1 MRKALSTAF
10 FVSVF
15 LVVFA
20 EAEYRLGGDVDYPP
34 FEYENERGIPVGFN
48 VDILRAISKALDF
61 EIEIELRTWTNA
73 PTALE
78 SGQIDGLLGMYY
90 SEGRNSLVDSSIPHI
105 VLHGSI
111 FSIKL
116 AGKFS
121 SLNDLREPRI
131 AIQKGDLT
139 DEIVSTE
146 LVGSEI
152 MRVEYPEIALRVLN
166 EGQVDAVL
174 LGTLQGLFLLEELSF
189 EDVVMSDNPFIRL
202 EYCFAVREGDR
213 ELLSLLNEGLSIIS
227 SNGEYRR
234 TYNKWVGGIDGSDT
248 SGFWPS
254 FSLFFLPAGI
264 IALLVLGGVYLWNRA
279 LKRQIREK
287 TASLSERLEEKK
299 LVEAQL
305 LLSIK
310 RYKSM
315 SETISDYY
323 YEVEYSDNGGDPEVW
338 RSDSYERISGYS
350 IDEPQLQKF
359 DWESIVHPDD
369 LDSYRRH
376 LESVRS
382 GNQRQLEYRIIRK
395 DGALRW
401 VSEFSR
407 PSYSDGA
414 SGIRSICGAIRNI
427 TDEKLA
433 KEELEKTKEKVSKLH
448 YIALKMEKSNE
459 EDTIYHSIIDASV
472 NIFGMDKF
480 GLYLYYNQELVTLET
495 KGEVSTLQG
504 YLFRSGILRDSIESG
519 SSTFIDAASLREV
532 VPDCSESISIV
543 PMKNIGAFVS
553 YHESPM
559 KQEEVKL
566 VETLM
571 AHAVEAIIRIRSD
584 REIHYV
590 TFHDPLTSL
599 YNRSFFEEE
608 VERLNVRRQMP
619 MSIVMGDVNG
629 LKIVNDA
636 FGHLEGDRL
645 LKAVSE
651 CLKSSLRSDDII
663 ARWGGDEFIMLLPQT
678 NTQSAESLVSR
689 IKKALTQITGFDLP
703 ISVSFGIG
711 TKSDVDQDF
720 RETLVSAEEKM
731 YRDKLLNNIS
741 MRSRTVKVL
750 EKSLLNKSYETEEHT
765 EKIKSLSRDF
775 GKFIGLSEAEL
786 DNLLLLGALHDI
798 GKIAVPEEILTKA
811 GSLTSEE
818 WKKIKSHPE
827 AGFRIAL
834 SSPELVGIADEI
846 LSHHEWWD
854 GSGYPR
860 GLVGESIPLLARIMS
875 IIDAYDVMTSGRPY
889 KHPVS
894 CEEAIEELRRCS
906 GKQFDPGL
914 VDSFVN
920 LLSV

>member
-414 SGIRSICGAIRNI
+414 SGIRSICGAIRDI

-590 TFHDPLTSL
+590 TFPMTPSL
-599 YNRSFFEEE
+599 SLQQIFLRRRSGET
-608 VERLNVRRQMP
+608 EREAPNANEH
-619 MSIVMGDVNG
+619 SAGDVNG

-651 CLKSSLRSDDII
+651 CLKS
-663 ARWGGDEFIMLLPQT
+663 F
-678 NTQSAESLVSR
+678 
-689 IKKALTQITGFDLP
+689 
-703 ISVSFGIG
+703 
-711 TKSDVDQDF
+711 
-720 RETLVSAEEKM
+720 
-731 YRDKLLNNIS
+731 
-741 MRSRTVKVL
+741 
-750 EKSLLNKSYETEEHT
+750 
-765 EKIKSLSRDF
+765 
-775 GKFIGLSEAEL
+775 
-786 DNLLLLGALHDI
+786 
-798 GKIAVPEEILTKA
+798 
-811 GSLTSEE
+811 
-818 WKKIKSHPE
+818 
-827 AGFRIAL
+827 
-834 SSPELVGIADEI
+834 
-846 LSHHEWWD
+846 
-854 GSGYPR
+854 
-860 GLVGESIPLLARIMS
+860 
-875 IIDAYDVMTSGRPY
+875 
-889 KHPVS
+889 
-894 CEEAIEELRRCS
+894 
-906 GKQFDPGL
+906 
-914 VDSFVN
+914 
-920 LLSV
+920 